1 VTGTPERTA
10 VYRIRGEGDELI
22 YIGMTNSI
30 PIRWNGHERVQPW
43 WDEIRSLTVDWYE
56 SREEAAEVE
65 KAAIPAE
72 QPKYNVTYLK
82 PARTGAPKRNGP
94 VPVDW
99 ESFPYE
105 PWDDDDDLINLED
118 VARTLRTFESP
129 ARAAL
134 RNTGGPRGFRL
145 ATQHLFRKGEIR
157 RWIDAVEA
165 SQNGAEQSGDDS
177 GAPDDA
183 AGTAA

>member
-1 VTGTPERTA
+1 MSEAPERTA
-10 VYRIRGEGDELI
+10 VYRIRGDVGELI

-65 KAAIPAE
+65 KAAILAE

-82 PARTGAPKRNGP
+82 PARTGVPKRNGP

-99 ESFPYE
+99 ESFPFE
-105 PWDDDDDLINLED
+105 PWDDDDDLI
-118 VARTLRTFESP
+118 TLDDLGRMIRTFPST
-129 ARAAL
+129 AKAAL
-134 RNTGGPRGFRL
+134 RSHGGPQGFRIGK
-145 ATQHLFRKGEIR
+145 QHLFRRGHVR
-157 RWIDAVEA
+157 RWIDAIEA
-165 SQNGAEQSGDDS
+165 SQSGAEQPSDDS
-177 GAPDDA
+177 DVDEDA
-183 AGTAA
+183 A